1 MVFTGNA
8 GEKLQAAQCS
18 PARRKRD
25 VAGRN
30 FGNVKLNREG
40 ANKDKLRSGM

>member
-18 PARRKRD
+18 PARPKRD
-25 VAGRN
+25 VADRI
-30 FGNVKLNREG
+30 FGNVKLDTEG
-40 ANKDKLRSGM
+40 SNKDKLQSRM